1 MLFKT
6 KASDS
11 FAQYIDDLS
20 CEIEA
25 LTLEYSIDSI
35 GIGAPNF
42 DSKAQTFCPVNFPWD
57 DLKPF
62 NLKAHLESLLSIPT
76 FLINDANASAM
87 AENRYGAG
95 RKYKDFSLI
104 TVGTGLGGGII
115 INNQLFD
122 GALDMPVNL
131 VTPK

>member
-1 MLFKT
+1 MSAFKT

-11 FAQYIDDLS
+11 FTQYIDDLS
-20 CEIEA
+20 CQIEA

-95 RKYKDFSLI
+95 KKYNDFSLI

-115 INNQLFD
+115 INNQL
-122 GALDMPVNL
+122 LKVL
-131 VTPK
+131 WICW